1 MSADKVWVRTF
12 KTGYKQ
18 VTLSQQPFDPA
29 PCGYDDTEYTRTD
42 LSQASVAAALEA
54 AAAKLQNVADNWDC
68 GHNESRL
75 CDCAPYVEQW
85 GLAADEIRALIT
97 DHDRDALAAHVA
109 AEVAKARAEDA
120 AWLQSFDS
128 ADWFWRQ
135 MDPDDNADN
144 PAEVIHRAYLGQFTI
159 CEIASSY
166 RGPTRF
172 GFNAPVLDPES
183 DDEEFLHFETREY
196 AMEAAKARQAHLA
209 QIGAKP

>member
-1 MSADKVWVRTF
+1 MMADF
-12 KTGYKQ
+12 EMA
-18 VTLSQQPFDPA
+18 DA
-29 PCGYDDTEYTRTD
+29 N

-54 AAAKLQNVADNWDC
+54 AAVKSDDMATEWGKKRESAWRKKNATEEARVFDGMSLAALTVAD
-68 GHNESRL
+68 
-75 CDCAPYVEQW
+75 A
-85 GLAADEIRALIT
+85 IRALIT
-97 DHDRDALAAHVA
+97 DRDRDALAAHVA

-120 AWLQSFDS
+120 AGLQSFDS
-128 ADWFWRQ
+128 ADWFWRS

-144 PAEVIHRAYLGQFTI
+144 PAEVIHRAYFGQFTI

-183 DDEEFLHFETREY
+183 DDEEFLHFETQED
-196 AMEAAKARQAHLA
+196 AMEAAKARQTALA